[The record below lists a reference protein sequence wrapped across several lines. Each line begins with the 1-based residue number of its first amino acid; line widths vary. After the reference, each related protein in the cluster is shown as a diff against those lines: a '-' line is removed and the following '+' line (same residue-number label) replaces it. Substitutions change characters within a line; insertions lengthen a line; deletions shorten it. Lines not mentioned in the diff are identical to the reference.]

1 MLRTFGTADL
11 RDIFLRRH
19 YPDQVRRDF
28 LTRRARQDP
37 HVRPRTLLPN
47 PVPFNAAG
55 IREIAPPAACVH
67 DSTFPGRR
75 ALARRIATV
84 ENPRCPQHRTAGVR
98 ENLPNEASPK
108 MKPSDPPKRVGV
120 VVPPANPTVEPE
132 MRRLLPPECG
142 MYATRLPVLPGDLQ
156 DRIDGYAA
164 HYSTAARSFGSLKL
178 DALVV
183 AVTGPSYALGEA
195 GDRALCEQLSR
206 DAGAP
211 VVTASLAILDTL
223 RTLQAKAIAL
233 VSPYPAWLTAR
244 AHIYLEGAGMR
255 VAQVVSIDE
264 KSFRAYHV
272 TTREVVA
279 TLKRVDPTGAD
290 AILLT
295 GTGMRSLDAIATVS
309 ADYEIPLV
317 SANLCGAWRVLELLG
332 GRPGADLSRATPSL
346 AARLSG

>member
-1 MLRTFGTADL
+1 
-11 RDIFLRRH
+11 
-19 YPDQVRRDF
+19 
-28 LTRRARQDP
+28 
-37 HVRPRTLLPN
+37 
-47 PVPFNAAG
+47 
-55 IREIAPPAACVH
+55 
-67 DSTFPGRR
+67 
-75 ALARRIATV
+75 
-84 ENPRCPQHRTAGVR
+84 
-98 ENLPNEASPK
+98 

-156 DRIDGYAA
+156 ARIDGYAG
-164 HYSTAARSFGSLKL
+164 HYTAAATSFGSLKL

-183 AVTGPSYALGEA
+183 AVTGPSYGLGEA
-195 GDRALCEQLSR
+195 GDRALCEQLTR

-223 RTLQAKAIAL
+223 RTLQVNAVAM
-233 VSPYPAWLTAR
+233 VSPYPAWLTVRAR
-244 AHIYLEGAGMR
+244 AYLEGAGVR
-255 VAQVVSIDE
+255 LTRVVSIDE

-272 TTREVVA
+272 VTREVVA
-279 TLKRVDPTGAD
+279 TLKRVDPKGAD

-295 GTGMRSLDAIATVS
+295 GSGMRTLDAIAAVS
-309 ADYEIPLV
+309 ADFEIPLV
-317 SANLCGAWRVLELLG
+317 SANLCSAWRVLELLG

>member
-1 MLRTFGTADL
+1 
-11 RDIFLRRH
+11 
-19 YPDQVRRDF
+19 
-28 LTRRARQDP
+28 
-37 HVRPRTLLPN
+37 
-47 PVPFNAAG
+47 
-55 IREIAPPAACVH
+55 
-67 DSTFPGRR
+67 
-75 ALARRIATV
+75 
-84 ENPRCPQHRTAGVR
+84 
-98 ENLPNEASPK
+98 
-108 MKPSDPPKRVGV
+108 
-120 VVPPANPTVEPE
+120 
-132 MRRLLPPECG
+132 

-156 DRIDGYAA
+156 DRIDGYAQ
-164 HYSTAARSFGSLKL
+164 HYPAAAKSFGSLGL
-178 DALVV
+178 DALFV
-183 AVTGPSYALGEA
+183 AVTGSTYGLGEA
-195 GDRALCEQLSR
+195 GDRVLCETLTR

-272 TTREVVA
+272 VTREVVA
-279 TLKRVDPTGAD
+279 AVRRVDPKGAD

-295 GTGMRSLDAIATVS
+295 GSGMRSLDAIATVA
-309 ADYEIPLV
+309 ADFEIPLV

>member
-1 MLRTFGTADL
+1 
-11 RDIFLRRH
+11 
-19 YPDQVRRDF
+19 
-28 LTRRARQDP
+28 
-37 HVRPRTLLPN
+37 
-47 PVPFNAAG
+47 
-55 IREIAPPAACVH
+55 
-67 DSTFPGRR
+67 
-75 ALARRIATV
+75 
-84 ENPRCPQHRTAGVR
+84 
-98 ENLPNEASPK
+98 

-142 MYATRLPVLPGDLQ
+142 MYATRLPVLPGDL
-156 DRIDGYAA
+156 RARMGGYAQ
-164 HYSTAARSFGSLKL
+164 HYPAAAKSFGSLKL

-195 GDRALCEQLSR
+195 GDRALCEQLTR

-223 RTLQAKAIAL
+223 RTLQAKAVAV

-244 AHIYLEGAGMR
+244 AQAYFEGGGVR
-255 VAQVVSIDE
+255 FTQVVSIDE

-272 TTREVVA
+272 TTREVAA

>member
-1 MLRTFGTADL
+1 
-11 RDIFLRRH
+11 
-19 YPDQVRRDF
+19 
-28 LTRRARQDP
+28 
-37 HVRPRTLLPN
+37 
-47 PVPFNAAG
+47 
-55 IREIAPPAACVH
+55 
-67 DSTFPGRR
+67 
-75 ALARRIATV
+75 
-84 ENPRCPQHRTAGVR
+84 
-98 ENLPNEASPK
+98 

-142 MYATRLPVLPGDLQ
+142 MYATRLPVLPGDL
-156 DRIDGYAA
+156 RARMDGYVQHYPAA
-164 HYSTAARSFGSLKL
+164 TRSFGALTL

-195 GDRALCEQLSR
+195 GDRALCERLSQ
-206 DAGAP
+206 DAGTP
-211 VVTASLAILDTL
+211 VVTAALAMLHTL
-223 RTLQAKAIAL
+223 RTLRADAVAM

-244 AHIYLEGAGMR
+244 ARAYLEGSGVR
-255 VAQVVSIDE
+255 VTQVVSIDD
-264 KSFRAYHV
+264 KAFRAYRV
-272 TTREVVA
+272 ITPEVVA
-279 TLKRVDPTGAD
+279 ALKRVDPTGAD

-317 SANLCGAWRVLELLG
+317 SANLCSAWRVLELLG